1 MRTSIFCILLVT
13 IFVVAAQAQTTAP
26 AGDVVI
32 GSGSFSPIVRDLD
45 KSLAFY
51 RSLLGVTAPAAAPA
65 AFGVDQPLLNFL
77 GTPTAQTRVGTVRI
91 PGTTMN
97 VEIIDFKD
105 IDRRPVQPRLQDP

>member
-1 MRTSIFCILLVT
+1 MRTSMICILVVT
-13 IFVVAAQAQTTAP
+13 LFGVTAQAQTTAP
-26 AGDVVI
+26 AGDVVV

-51 RSLLGVTAPAAAPA
+51 RGLLGVAAPPAAAPGPT
-65 AFGVDQPLLNFL
+65 AFGTDQPLLNFL
-77 GTPTAQTRVGTVRI
+77 GAPTAQTRVGTVRI

-105 IDRRPVQPRLQDP
+105 ID